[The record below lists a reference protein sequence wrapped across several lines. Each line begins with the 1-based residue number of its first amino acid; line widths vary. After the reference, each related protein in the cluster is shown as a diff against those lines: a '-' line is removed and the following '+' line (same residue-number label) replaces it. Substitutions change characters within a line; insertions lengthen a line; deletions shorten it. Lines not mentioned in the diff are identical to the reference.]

1 MEKLGIITGIGNE
14 ITPEIDAVI
23 NDFIVGKN
31 TILKGLELNGNILSA
46 GTCILCGYR
55 GTLEN
60 SQTVDGN
67 YVYGKFVIG
76 VNETDSFSII
86 TSSNSTEPT
95 DGIINPTSITSAGTY
110 YLRLYANGVSKVDSE
125 RYPELAYISDKAN
138 ELIAGGTIDSTA
150 YTTTAD
156 VNSHNKQP
164 YRVANTEYVHNQIVA
179 EIDYQIESISINA
192 TNGRSKIIGAL
203 VLKNKANYIIGSFNM
218 SETYF
223 YGDYALSGYLG
234 TITNAKL
241 RPKHTAYGVF
251 SFYGN
256 YIHGTSQSKRYW
268 SVRVRLET
276 SGEVYL
282 DETVLA
288 GTEDDEITLNNSF
301 KATSGLFVFGYDKG
315 E

>member
-95 DGIINPTSITSAGTY
+95 DGINNPTSITSAGTY

-125 RYPELAYISDKAN
+125 RYPEQAYISDRAI
-138 ELIAGGTIDSTA
+138 ELIENGTIDSTA
-150 YTTTAD
+150 TTDTAP
-156 VNSHNKQP
+156 VNDNSS
-164 YRVANTEYVHNQIVA
+164 RVANTEYVHKQIVA
-179 EIDYQIESISINA
+179 EIDPEERTYVYEYNNASTYINKA
-192 TNGRSKIIGAL
+192 EMTLVRRARLCVIKVQAIKTTTTYSSTIFHSNTEGRVLLFNVGRSKP
-203 VLKNKANYIIGSFNM
+203 SSRFN
-218 SETYF
+218 
-223 YGDYALSGYLG
+223 LG
-234 TITNAKL
+234 TMSCRHTVGITSTQV
-241 RPKHTAYGVF
+241 TATVYIETDGNVF
-251 SFYGN
+251 
-256 YIHGTSQSKRYW
+256 I
-268 SVRVRLET
+268 
-276 SGEVYL
+276 GEKN
-282 DETVLA
+282 TFGA
-288 GTEDDEITLNNSF
+288 GKNVAIEQNNTNSNLGYEI
-301 KATSGLFVFGYDKG
+301 
-315 E
+315 

>member
-1 MEKLGIITGIGNE
+1 MEKQGIITGIGNE

-23 NDFIVGKN
+23 NEYIVGKN

-125 RYPELAYISDKAN
+125 RYPEQAYISDRAI
-138 ELIAGGTIDSTA
+138 ELIENGTIDSTA
-150 YTTTAD
+150 TTDTAP
-156 VNSHNKQP
+156 VNDNSS
-164 YRVANTEYVHNQIVA
+164 RVANTEYVHKQIQE
-179 EIDYQIESISINA
+179 EIDKMEVSIPVYGYQGSNTQIATITLRRRAKYVIGTVSSSQAFVNQSEPYFELPIGYIPDETAIIVMDFQYTKGYYMQKRFVINRGS
-192 TNGRSKIIGAL
+192 NKI
-203 VLKNKANYIIGSFNM
+203 NS
-218 SETYF
+218 STER
-223 YGDYALSGYLG
+223 LSGD
-234 TITNAKL
+234 T
-241 RPKHTAYGVF
+241 
-251 SFYGN
+251 
-256 YIHGTSQSKRYW
+256 W
-268 SVRVRLET
+268 
-276 SGEVYL
+276 
-282 DETVLA
+282 
-288 GTEDDEITLNNSF
+288 NS
-301 KATSGLFVFGYDKG
+301 SYSFGYRCQ
-315 E
+315 

>member
-1 MEKLGIITGIGNE
+1 MEKQGIITGIGNE

-23 NDFIVGKN
+23 NEYIVGKN

-76 VNETDSFSII
+76 VNEIDSFSII

-110 YLRLYANGVSKVDSE
+110 YLRLYANGASQVDSE
-125 RYPELAYISDKAN
+125 RYPKQADTSDRARD
-138 ELIAGGTIDSTA
+138 LIAGGTIDSTA
-150 YTTTAD
+150 TTDTAP
-156 VNSHNKQP
+156 VNDNSR
-164 YRVANTEYVHNQIVA
+164 RVATTEYVHNQIVA

-203 VLKNKANYIIGSFNM
+203 VLKNKANYITF
-218 SETYF
+218 F
-223 YGDYALSGYLG
+223 
-234 TITNAKL
+234 
-241 RPKHTAYGVF
+241 
-251 SFYGN
+251 
-256 YIHGTSQSKRYW
+256 
-268 SVRVRLET
+268 
-276 SGEVYL
+276 
-282 DETVLA
+282 
-288 GTEDDEITLNNSF
+288 
-301 KATSGLFVFGYDKG
+301 
-315 E
+315 

>member
-1 MEKLGIITGIGNE
+1 MEKQGIITGIGNE

-23 NDFIVGKN
+23 NDFIVGEN
-31 TILKGLELNGNILSA
+31 AIIKGLDLNRNILNA
-46 GTCILCGYR
+46 GMCQLCGYR
-55 GTLEN
+55 GVLDK
-60 SQTVDGN
+60 SQEIKDT
-67 YVYGKFVIG
+67 YVYGKFVI
-76 VNETDSFSII
+76 NFDKDIEDEFYIE
-86 TSSNSTEPT
+86 TSSTAKTTNV
-95 DGIINPTSITSAGTY
+95 NPTSITSAGTY
-110 YLRLYANGVSKVDSE
+110 YLELYNNKKTTLPTYK
-125 RYPELAYISDKAN
+125 YPKQAHISDKAN
-138 ELIAGGTIDSTA
+138 HLLVGGTIDSTA
-150 YTTTAD
+150 TTKTAPLND
-156 VNSHNKQP
+156 NSQ
-164 YRVANTEYVHNQIVA
+164 RVANTEYVHNQIVA

-288 GTEDDEITLNNSF
+288 GTEYDEITLNNSF
-301 KATSGLFVFGYDKG
+301 TATSGLFVFGYDKG

>member
-1 MEKLGIITGIGNE
+1 MKGIITGIGNE

-23 NDFIVGKN
+23 NEYIVGKN

-125 RYPELAYISDKAN
+125 RYPKQADTSDRARD
-138 ELIAGGTIDSTA
+138 LIAGGTIDSTA
-150 YTTTAD
+150 TTPTEKND
-156 VNSHNKQP
+156 LGEVVVNLHETQP
-164 YRVANTEYVHNQIVA
+164 NRVANTEYVHSQIQEELRYEGVVEGAIYMSGNISGDPNRIKLSLQRKAWYVVCNVTYNSDMSAMLPYLRVNFPNGYKPRYNNVA
-179 EIDYQIESISINA
+179 ISFPYVDYTEGKYKVFFGTIIANVDGTVSAYFSWEKHSYSTLNEA
-192 TNGRSKIIGAL
+192 TN
-203 VLKNKANYIIGSFNM
+203 KAK
-218 SETYF
+218 TYVF
-223 YGDYALSGYLG
+223 RTGYEC
-234 TITNAKL
+234 
-241 RPKHTAYGVF
+241 
-251 SFYGN
+251 
-256 YIHGTSQSKRYW
+256 Q
-268 SVRVRLET
+268 
-276 SGEVYL
+276 
-282 DETVLA
+282 
-288 GTEDDEITLNNSF
+288 
-301 KATSGLFVFGYDKG
+301 
-315 E
+315 